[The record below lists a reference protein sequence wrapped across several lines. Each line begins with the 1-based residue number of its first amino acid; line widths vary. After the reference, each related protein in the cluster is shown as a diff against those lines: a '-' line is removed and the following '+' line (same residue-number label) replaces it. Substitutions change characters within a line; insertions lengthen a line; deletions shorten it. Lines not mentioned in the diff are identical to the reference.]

1 MSEELSGCFDVSP
14 FALTSANAIRDAEGA
29 HAFLRINV
37 LDQEGNKHGVNVIAI
52 IARWVEMGNVGRMG
66 FTGE

>member
-1 MSEELSGCFDVSP
+1 MRQGTLKGYMLF
-14 FALTSANAIRDAEGA
+14 F
-29 HAFLRINV
+29 RINV

-66 FTGE
+66 FTSKYRR